1 VEIKLTP
8 FTYRLTF
15 KRAFGIA
22 HGTRT
27 GTDSLFIRATTGDK
41 EGYGEAALPPYLGYD
56 VHQLISDF
64 NSYFPTTI
72 FSMEELIALL
82 QKVSSPISDI
92 PSPLRCAMDIALHDL
107 CGQLANMPAR
117 KILEVTAANNVRC
130 SVTLGISSV
139 EEMIEKIKEVTT
151 DSNLGFTLF
160 KHKLGG
166 ENDLERIKA
175 FKDFTNADFCIDANQ
190 AWKSVEEATKQIHFL
205 QDLGCLFVEQPMP
218 VSMNNHLRELKKNI
232 QLPIILDE
240 SIQSISDFD
249 LLKNDCDGI
258 NVKLMKCGGMAAGK
272 NLIQL
277 AKRHG
282 KKILIGCM
290 SESTCGAAA
299 AAELAGLADW
309 VDLDGPLLISNDPFE
324 GITYQQGCI
333 LPNTS
338 NGVGIRKITDLTFS
352 A

>member
-1 VEIKLTP
+1 MEIKLTP
-8 FTYRLTF
+8 LTYHLTF

-27 GTDSLFIRATTGDK
+27 GTDSLFIRASTNDK
-41 EGYGEAALPPYLGYD
+41 EGFGEAALPPYLGYD
-56 VHQLISDF
+56 VNQLINDF
-64 NSYFPTTI
+64 NLYFPSVI
-72 FSMEELIALL
+72 YSFEELSGLL
-82 QKVSSPISDI
+82 KKVSLANSEI
-92 PSPLRCAMDIALHDL
+92 PAPLRCAMDIALHDL
-107 CGQLANMPAR
+107 CGQLANIPAR
-117 KILEVTAANNVRC
+117 KILEVPAANNVRC
-130 SVTLGISSV
+130 SVTLGISSL

-166 ENDLERIKA
+166 ENDLERIQA
-175 FKDFTNADFCIDANQ
+175 FKEFTTADFCIDANQ
-190 AWKSVEEATKQIHFL
+190 AWKSVEEATQQIHFL

-218 VSMNNHLRELKKNI
+218 VAMNDQLRELKKNI

-240 SIQSISDFD
+240 SIQNASDFD

-272 NLIQL
+272 NLIQT
-277 AKRHG
+277 AKRYG

-309 VDLDGPLLISNDPFE
+309 IDLDGPLLISNDPFE
-324 GITYQQGCI
+324 GVIYQHGCI
-333 LPNTS
+333 VPNAS
-338 NGVGIRKITDLTFS
+338 NGVGIRRIKELAFS

>member
-1 VEIKLTP
+1 MEIKLTP

-27 GTDSLFIRATTGDK
+27 GTDSLFIRATTDDK
-41 EGYGEAALPPYLGYD
+41 EGHGEAALPPYLGYD

-72 FSMEELIALL
+72 YSMEELIALL

-117 KILEVTAANNVRC
+117 KILEVPAANNVRC

-218 VSMNNHLRELKKNI
+218 VSMNAHLRELKKNI

-240 SIQSISDFD
+240 SIQNISDFD

-324 GITYQQGCI
+324 GIIYQQGCI
-333 LPNTS
+333 VPNTT
-338 NGVGIRKITDLTFS
+338 NGVGIRRIKDLAFS

>member
-1 VEIKLTP
+1 MEIKLTP

-22 HGTRT
+22 HGTRN
-27 GTDSLFIRATTGDK
+27 GTDSLFIRATTDDK

-72 FSMEELIALL
+72 YSMEELIALL

-117 KILEVTAANNVRC
+117 KILEVPAANNVRC

-175 FKDFTNADFCIDANQ
+175 FNDFTNADFCIDANQ

-218 VSMNNHLRELKKNI
+218 VSMNAHLCELKKNI

-240 SIQSISDFD
+240 SIQNASDFD
-249 LLKNDCDGI
+249 LLKNSCDGI

-324 GITYQQGCI
+324 GIIYQQGCI

-338 NGVGIRKITDLTFS
+338 NGVGIRRVKDLTFS

>member
-22 HGTRT
+22 HGTRN
-27 GTDSLFIRATTGDK
+27 GTDSLFIRASTGEK

-72 FSMEELIALL
+72 YSMEELITLL

-107 CGQLANMPAR
+107 CGQLANIPAR
-117 KILEVTAANNVRC
+117 KILEVPAANNVRC

-166 ENDLERIKA
+166 ENDLERINA

-205 QDLGCLFVEQPMP
+205 QNLGCLFVEQPMP
-218 VSMNNHLRELKKNI
+218 VSMNTHLRELKKNI

-240 SIQSISDFD
+240 SIQNISDFD
-249 LLKNDCDGI
+249 LLKNEFALWLLLPI
-258 NVKLMKCGGMAAGK
+258 SKLDLHRYK
-272 NLIQL
+272 NL
-277 AKRHG
+277 H
-282 KKILIGCM
+282 
-290 SESTCGAAA
+290 S
-299 AAELAGLADW
+299 
-309 VDLDGPLLISNDPFE
+309 
-324 GITYQQGCI
+324 
-333 LPNTS
+333 
-338 NGVGIRKITDLTFS
+338 
-352 A
+352 